1 MNFNYHHNWSVEGF
15 GVTPNVVPSFPE
27 RTCNRFNLLFSLL
40 YPLVTL
46 ALEQCIL
53 GNFPLLGWQIPFSL
67 QM

>member
-15 GVTPNVVPSFPE
+15 GVTPNVVLSFPG

-40 YPLVTL
+40 YPLVRL